1 MKVTFPKNIKKWIL
15 SGMSISIWPLNIT
28 IVQMLLVALWTWLAL
43 AAFTSLKDRT
53 SAAWALLFAIPIF
66 VIFIVLAFFKV
77 SEMGMLEYLAK
88 IFRNKFFDVQKK
100 FQINFEKDN
109 ETEIAI
115 KEAKQTDT
123 QTQVIE
129 HKSEDLDS
137 WKKITDEIEKSDL
150 V

>member
-15 SGMSISIWPLNIT
+15 SGMAINVWPLSISI
-28 IVQMLLVALWTWLAL
+28 VQLLLIALWVWLAL
-43 AAFTSLKDRT
+43 AVFSWLKDRSG
-53 SAAWALLFAIPIF
+53 SAAALLCAIPVLIIF
-66 VIFIVLAFFKV
+66 VVLAFFKI

-100 FQINFEKDN
+100 YQINFEKDN

-115 KEAKQTDT
+115 KEAEQNDT

-129 HKSEDLDS
+129 HKSEDTQAWQKMLED
-137 WKKITDEIEKSDL
+137 IEKNDL
-150 V
+150 I